1 MLASCV
7 AQGPQAQ
14 VDYVTAYYE
23 ALAAYER
30 SDYDA
35 ALRMFKQLAA
45 EGDALSQLYVG
56 SMHERGEGVPQNV
69 QEAIHWY
76 QMSSEQGNVDAQI
89 NLAELY
95 SAGDLIPQ
103 DLVQAYVW
111 WTLAA
116 AQGEVS
122 AQKSRLIITEKMTA
136 EQITAAQRVVDRMH
150 LPNHSASSP

>member
-1 MLASCV
+1 LSSCV
-7 AQGPQAQ
+7 THHQNTQS
-14 VDYVTAYYE
+14 DYVTTYYE
-23 ALAAYER
+23 GLAAYER
-30 SDYDA
+30 SDYVA
-35 ALRMFKQLAA
+35 AMTIFKQLAVH
-45 EGDALSQLYVG
+45 GDALSQLYVG
-56 SMHERGEGVPQNV
+56 SMHERGEGVSQNIE
-69 QEAIHWY
+69 EAIRWY
-76 QMSSEQGNVDAQI
+76 RMSAEQGNVDAQI

-95 SAGDLIPQ
+95 SAGGLIPQ

-122 AQKSRLIITEKMTA
+122 AQKSRLIITEKMTP